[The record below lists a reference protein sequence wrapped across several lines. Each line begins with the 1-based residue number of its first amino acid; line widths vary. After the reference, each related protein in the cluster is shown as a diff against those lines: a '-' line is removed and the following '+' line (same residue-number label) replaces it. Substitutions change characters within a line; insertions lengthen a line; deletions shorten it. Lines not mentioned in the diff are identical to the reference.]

1 MVRPRTVSDD
11 DVLAATGRALDRHG
25 LSGTTLAVVARE
37 VGISPAGLVQRF
49 GSKRDL
55 LLAFARR
62 AEDSTRASFA
72 AARVEALSPL
82 DALHRSLADLT
93 AGVRD
98 RAALANSLGFLQ
110 LDLTDEAFR
119 ALAAGNARRA
129 QAEIE
134 DLLVAAL
141 SAGELRAD
149 ADTAALAR
157 AVYVSYNGVL
167 VLWALL
173 GEAPLPDELRTAV
186 DAVLLHHRPGSHPE
200 RGTADR

>member
-11 DVLAATGRALDRHG
+11 DVVAATGRALNRHG
-25 LSGTTLAVVARE
+25 LAGTTLAAVARE

-55 LLAFARR
+55 LLAFAAR
-62 AEDSTRASFA
+62 AEESTRACFT
-72 AARVEALSPL
+72 AARTGAASPL
-82 DALHRSLADLT
+82 DALHRALAELT
-93 AGVRD
+93 ADVRD

-129 QAEIE
+129 QAEIAG
-134 DLLVAAL
+134 LLAEAA
-141 SAGELRAD
+141 SAGELRAEV
-149 ADTAALAR
+149 DTAALAR
-157 AVYVSYNGVL
+157 AVYVAYNGVL

-173 GEAPLPDELRTAV
+173 GDAPLPDELRTAV
-186 DAVLLHHRPGSHPE
+186 DAVLLHHRPDRRPE
-200 RGTADR
+200 RGTEAR